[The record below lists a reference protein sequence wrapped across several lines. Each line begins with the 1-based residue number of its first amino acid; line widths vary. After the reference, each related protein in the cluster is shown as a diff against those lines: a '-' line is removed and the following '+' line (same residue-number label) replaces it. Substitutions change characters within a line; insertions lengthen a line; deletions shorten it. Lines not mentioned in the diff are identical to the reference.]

1 MAAAVTGVAL
11 VALVALLAAAA
22 AGMIG
27 TDFREGIWPVVGLLP
42 LVGFPLAMMLILALL
57 ILATVRRA
65 RSTQSGS
72 AR

>member
-11 VALVALLAAAA
+11 IALVALLVAAA